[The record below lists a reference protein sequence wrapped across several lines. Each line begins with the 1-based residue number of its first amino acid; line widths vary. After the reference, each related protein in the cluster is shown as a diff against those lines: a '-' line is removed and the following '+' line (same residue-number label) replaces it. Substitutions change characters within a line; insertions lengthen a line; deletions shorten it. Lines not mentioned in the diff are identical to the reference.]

1 MPVRLTKEILST
13 FIENAQKRNRETLTR
28 SGSLTPLVFAN
39 TSLLW
44 FIPPEVNHPLRRV
57 LGLTTPF
64 ILLSATK
71 TITTEENEDI
81 LMLRTSRGVVSGA
94 APLTEWDSLASSSD
108 NLCAISKYEY
118 EWSVQKLEP
127 LDRDKARVLAAEYA
141 QILPELERDEN
152 NDGEKLALPMLAFT
166 KEISQLGTRPP
177 FYLVVFRPGSAKM
190 FANVVAVKEHGRLQ
204 THDAE
209 STVVEIDQISDGNAH
224 QRQHWAEYELLG
236 SPSHTDDPD
245 NVSSLDAIIKR
256 SGCHRGADD
265 DAVSF
270 SGSDEALSSIDSLD
284 ESTSTSYTVLHGV
297 WSSEVRSG
305 SFTAQF
311 PPVPP
316 PSTQWIIEL
325 LSMPLAREADPN
337 TPLMALYMEIKRLE
351 TWCICW
357 AAGSKWISTQ
367 DMAESGRNNLNGF
380 VLHPWQIASRNSG
393 GRRDY
398 GENTETIDEAC
409 MENRTSGT
417 DGTTTE
423 LENHRRVF
431 GQKIDE
437 FIDKAIDET
446 RGNNGIE
453 QCERVKMNDTLEEF
467 SVRKDLDFTE
477 KLWALAHHA
486 YDESDLSEIMAAVA
500 EGLETQRLQPFIN
513 DGNQSPLALVIRQAL
528 LIAQAQTL
536 VDEEAERERLSGQ
549 LDTWIDERPLEPFVN
564 IGLYKLRTD
573 LWTHFVGARLA
584 TTRQMEP
591 FLDESMGPIQMIS
604 RFWLLLR
611 VLEVWWLVRQAAPG
625 LPRQHSCQVIDS
637 LLELFAAALPA
648 IDRQDN
654 RDVVDGSVDCRMP
667 RYEDCLRVS
676 LFLPVYSGEVQSFAA
691 AVAKGFEPTRC
702 TITATDIKSDSAA
715 NQTAGHRSKYSLLHF
730 AKTPALIDQHFA
742 NDNMQLDTLLDNVSD
757 ATGTD
762 EGYTI
767 FEARHI

>member
-1 MPVRLTKEILST
+1 MPVRLTKELLST
-13 FIENAQKRNRETLTR
+13 FIKNAQKRNEETLTK
-28 SGSLTPLVFAN
+28 SASLTPNVFAN

-44 FIPPEVNHPLRRV
+44 FIPPKVNHPLRKV

-71 TITTEENEDI
+71 PTKENEDI
-81 LMLRTSRGVVSGA
+81 LALRTSRGVVSGA
-94 APLTEWDSLASSSD
+94 VPLTEWDSLASSSD

-118 EWSVQKLEP
+118 EWGVQKLEP
-127 LDRDKARVLAAEYA
+127 LDRDKARVLTAEYA

-152 NDGEKLALPMLAFT
+152 SDGEKLALPMLAFT
-166 KEISQLGTRPP
+166 KEIAQLGTRPP

-204 THDAE
+204 TRDAE
-209 STVVEIDQISDGNAH
+209 STVVEIDHISDGNAR

-236 SPSHTDDPD
+236 SPSQTDDSD

-256 SGCHRGADD
+256 SGCHKGTEN

-270 SGSDEALSSIDSLD
+270 SGSDEAPSSIDSLD
-284 ESTSTSYTVLHGV
+284 QTTSTSYTVLHGI

-311 PPVPP
+311 PPVTP

-325 LSMPLAREADPN
+325 MSMPLSREADTN
-337 TPLMALYMEIKRLE
+337 TPLMTLYMEIKRLE

-357 AAGSKWISTQ
+357 AGGSKWISTQ
-367 DMAESGRNNLNGF
+367 DMEESGRKNLNGL
-380 VLHPWQIASRNSG
+380 VLHPWQIASKNSG
-393 GRRDY
+393 GQQEY

-409 MENRTSGT
+409 MDSKMSGA
-417 DGTTTE
+417 DGSATE
-423 LENHRRVF
+423 LENHRHAF

-446 RGNNGIE
+446 RGNNTAE
-453 QCERVKMNDTLEEF
+453 QHENVKVNDTLEEF
-467 SVRKDLDFTE
+467 SAREDLDFTE
-477 KLWALAHHA
+477 KLWTLAHHA
-486 YDESDLSEIMAAVA
+486 YDESDLSEMMAAVA

-513 DGNQSPLALVIRQAL
+513 DSNQSPLALVIRQAL
-528 LIAQAQTL
+528 LIAQTQTL
-536 VDEEAERERLSGQ
+536 VDEEAEREQLSSQ
-549 LDTWIDERPLEPFVN
+549 LDTWIDERPVEPFVN

-584 TTRQMEP
+584 TPRQMEP
-591 FLDESMGPIQMIS
+591 FLDETMDPVQMIS

-611 VLEVWWLVRQAAPG
+611 VLEIWWLIRQAAPG

-637 LLELFAAALPA
+637 LLDLFAAALPA
-648 IDRQDN
+648 IDRQSNDA
-654 RDVVDGSVDCRMP
+654 VDEGVDYRMP
-667 RYEDCLRVS
+667 KYEDCLRVL

-702 TITATDIKSDSAA
+702 TITATDIKSENST
-715 NQTAGHRSKYSLLHF
+715 NQIVGDRSKYSLLHF

-742 NDNMQLDTLLDNVSD
+742 HNDMQLDTLLDNTSD
-757 ATGTD
+757 ATSTD
-762 EGYTI
+762 EVYTI
-767 FEARHI
+767 FEARHV